1 MRQGEISVDGPSG
14 AKNRRIAFTDWGA
27 EDNTRIAICVHG
39 LTRVGRDFDAL
50 AEALSDDYRVICP
63 DVAGRGKSDWLLSPE
78 DYSYAQYMTDTH
90 ALMAAIGATEIDWV
104 GTSMGGFLGMML
116 AASKNSPIKRLVLN
130 DIGPFLPQSALARIG
145 EYLAKG
151 ETFVDVYSM
160 EAHLRLI
167 HAPFGP
173 LTNAQWHH
181 MAEHSVRPA
190 DGQGSKL
197 AFHYDPTIA
206 EAFSAV
212 TGADID
218 VWEMW
223 DKITCPVL
231 TLRGEGSD
239 VLPKETAEEMTT
251 RGPKSK
257 LVEFPNTGHASVLMA
272 IEQTALVRDWLIS
285 DAG

>member
-50 AEALSDDYRVICP
+50 AEALSDDYRVIRA
-63 DVAGRGKSDWLLSPE
+63 VAAGRGKSDWLLSPE

-151 ETFVDVYSM
+151 ETFVDVDAM

-197 AFHYDPTIA
+197 AFHYDPAIA

-212 TGADID
+212 AGADID

-231 TLRGEGSD
+231 TLRGEDSD